1 MLSFRPPAM
10 RTVNYFRTIWIS
22 DVHLGTRASRADFL
36 YDFLRHNEADYLYL
50 VGDIFD
56 GWALQRNWYWDPF
69 HNGVLQQILRKA
81 RKGTHVVYIPGN
93 HDEFARQYYGLK
105 LDEIVVRPSALHTT
119 VDGRQLLVL
128 HGDEFDGIIRYAP
141 WLSHLGARAYE
152 LVLVLNRWYNHV
164 RRRLGLSYWSLSAYL
179 KYRTKRAVQYIADF
193 ERAVVTEARKHEVE
207 GVVCGHIHHAELRE
221 IGDILYAN
229 TGDWVESCTALV
241 EHFDGRLEILH
252 WTPAE
257 VFLNPSGDGRLPDEL
272 PALSVPA
279 RS

>member
-1 MLSFRPPAM
+1 
-10 RTVNYFRTIWIS
+10 
-22 DVHLGTRASRADFL
+22 
-36 YDFLRHNEADYLYL
+36 
-50 VGDIFD
+50 
-56 GWALQRNWYWDPF
+56 
-69 HNGVLQQILRKA
+69 
-81 RKGTHVVYIPGN
+81 
-93 HDEFARQYYGLK
+93 
-105 LDEIVVRPSALHTT
+105 VRPSALHTT

-193 ERAVVTEARKHEVE
+193 ERAVVAEARKHDVE

-221 IGDILYAN
+221 IGGILYAN

-272 PALSVPA
+272 PALSVPV
-279 RS
+279 RP

>member
-1 MLSFRPPAM
+1 M
-10 RTVNYFRTIWIS
+10 
-22 DVHLGTRASRADFL
+22 
-36 YDFLRHNEADYLYL
+36 
-50 VGDIFD
+50 
-56 GWALQRNWYWDPF
+56 
-69 HNGVLQQILRKA
+69 
-81 RKGTHVVYIPGN
+81 
-93 HDEFARQYYGLK
+93 
-105 LDEIVVRPSALHTT
+105 RPSALHTT

-141 WLSHLGARAYE
+141 WLSRLGAHAYE

-193 ERAVVTEARKHEVE
+193 ERAVVAEARKHDVE

-221 IGDILYAN
+221 IGGILYAN

-272 PALSVPA
+272 PALSVPV
-279 RS
+279 RP